1 MDFTISLVLFF
12 LHAVTVNS
20 SPGPIV
26 DVVVDRYEIP
36 RVCPREV
43 QTEDFIRYHFKGS
56 LYADGKKFGSSYD
69 QGKAAI
75 SQVGLGRLITGMDR
89 GVQGM
94 CVNEHRRITI
104 PPHLAYG
111 SIGTGDVIP
120 PDAVLVY
127 DVLLLD
133 IWNKEDKV
141 EIRTLSKPAAC
152 NRSCVASDFVRYHYN
167 GTLLSGEAFDSSY
180 SRNVTYDTY
189 LGQGDLIKG
198 MDEGLLGMCVGE
210 RRVIIVPPFLAYG
223 ETGSG
228 TKVPP
233 QATLVF
239 EVLMVDMFNPKDD
252 LIVEV
257 KEVPEGCTRKT
268 VTGDYIRYHYNG
280 TFQDGT
286 AFDSSYQRNSTY
298 NTYIGMGTVIRGMDK
313 ALQGLCVGEK
323 RRITVPPHMAYG
335 GDGVGDLIP
344 GSAVLVFDIHVID
357 FHNPKDPVHIEVTH
371 KPQECSATSEADDL
385 IQYHYNCSLMDGTL
399 LYSSDQFNSPSVT
412 TLGANKVI
420 PGMEEGLSGMCVGER
435 REVVVPPHWG
445 HGENGA
451 GEVPSSAVLF
461 FELELVELQKGVPE
475 GYMFVWLGD
484 GPDPL
489 FPAMDLNNDKK
500 VPLEEFSTFIML
512 QVKEGKGRLRPG
524 LDAKAIIKDMFNN
537 QDTNKDGKIVEDE
550 LIVEDKESE
559 QVRRDEL

>member
-1 MDFTISLVLFF
+1 MDLLVSSVLFF
-12 LHAVTVNS
+12 LHAVTVDC
-20 SPGPIV
+20 SPGSSL
-26 DVVVDRYEIP
+26 DVVVDRYDIP

-43 QTEDFIRYHFKGS
+43 STGDFVRYHFNGTFFD
-56 LYADGKKFGSSYD
+56 DGKKFDSSHD
-69 QGKAAI
+69 RGKAFI

-89 GVQGM
+89 GLQGM

-111 SIGTGDVIP
+111 SIGTGGVIP

-133 IWNKEDKV
+133 IWNEEDKV
-141 EIRTLSKPAAC
+141 QIRKLNKPASC
-152 NRSCVASDFVRYHYN
+152 ERSSVASDFVRYHYN

-180 SRNVTYDTY
+180 SRNATYDTY

-223 ETGSG
+223 ENGYG
-228 TKVPP
+228 TQVPP

-252 LIVEV
+252 LIVEM
-257 KEVPEGCTRKT
+257 KKVPKGCNRRT

-298 NTYIGMGTVIRGMDK
+298 NTYVGMGYVIKGMDK
-313 ALQGLCVGEK
+313 ALQGLCIGER
-323 RRITVPPHMAYG
+323 RRITIPPHMAYG
-335 GDGVGDLIP
+335 EEGVGDLIP

-357 FHNPKDPVHIEVTH
+357 FHNPKDPVKITVTH

-385 IQYHYNCSLMDGTL
+385 IQYHYNCSLMDDTL
-399 LYSSDQFNSPSVT
+399 LYSSDPNSPSTT
-412 TLGANKVI
+412 TLGANMVI
-420 PGMEEGLSGMCVGER
+420 SGLEEGLSGMCVGER
-435 REVVVPPHWG
+435 RRVVVPPHWG
-445 HGENGA
+445 HGESGA
-451 GEVPSSAVLF
+451 GGVPRSAVLF

-475 GYMFVWLGD
+475 GFMFVWLGD

-489 FPAMDLNNDKK
+489 FPAMDLNGDKE
-500 VPLEEFSTFIML
+500 VPLEEFSAFIML
-512 QVKEGKGRLRPG
+512 QVQEGKGRLRPG
-524 LDAKAIIKDMFNN
+524 FNNDSIIEDMFNN
-537 QDTNKDGKIVEDE
+537 QDSNKDGKIVEAE
-550 LIVEDKESE
+550 LGRQEKEPE